1 MKILRN
7 IKVPTGNIL
16 IVEGEKGK
24 LELLSIGDYGKGQ
37 NIKADF
43 LGLTKEING
52 VPNGKIMP
60 LEEKWVITI
69 STQYGCSIGCKFC
82 DVPKVGKGINTT
94 YNDLKNEVEIG
105 LQLHPEVNATKR
117 LNIHYARMGEPSWN
131 KNVIDFTYDLRKI
144 IRQYIGRSL
153 VHPVFTTMLPKNNKQ
168 LFKMLNEWTIDIKND
183 LFRGDAGLQLSIN
196 STNESQRE
204 DMFNGNALTLEEISQ
219 IGKDLITPKGR
230 KYSLNFALADY
241 YEVDAEK
248 LRDLFDPNK
257 FMVKITPLHKTD
269 SCIENDIK
277 TTHGYEYFTPY
288 KNTETELKKVGFD
301 VLVFIPSYDEDMG
314 RITCGNAILS
324 GTMPECDYKEI
335 LI

>member
-1 MKILRN
+1 LKILRN

-144 IRQYIGRSL
+144 IKQYIGRSL

-204 DMFNGNALTLEEISQ
+204 DMFNGNALTLEEVSQ

-257 FMVKITPLHKTD
+257 FMYRK
-269 SCIENDIK
+269 
-277 TTHGYEYFTPY
+277 
-288 KNTETELKKVGFD
+288 
-301 VLVFIPSYDEDMG
+301 
-314 RITCGNAILS
+314 
-324 GTMPECDYKEI
+324 
-335 LI
+335 